1 MKVLIV
7 DDHPIVVSGCRAL
20 LAGMRELEVI
30 AASSAG
36 EGKRAF
42 AEHTPDVTVV
52 DINLPDVSGF
62 ELTRQL
68 IAGAPEARILVFSM
82 NDDPM
87 YAAQALASG
96 AKGYLSKNDDPMC
109 FLQAITAVGAGEVYL
124 APALAERLE
133 RMEPAATGS
142 AAATP
147 QLTPRE
153 LEILRLL
160 AKGRS
165 MSEIA
170 GLVSVSY
177 KTVAG
182 SCAVLRTKLN
192 ARTPMELVRIA
203 VEHKIV

>member
-20 LAGMRELEVI
+20 LAGKRELEVI
-30 AASSAG
+30 AASSAA
-36 EGKRAF
+36 EGRRVF
-42 AEHTPDVTVV
+42 AEQAPDVTVV
-52 DINLPDVSGF
+52 DINLPDISGF

-68 IAGAPEARILVFSM
+68 IAAAPDARIVVFSM
-82 NDDPM
+82 NDEPI

-96 AKGYLSKNDDPMC
+96 AKGYLSKNDDPMR
-109 FLQAITAVGAGEVYL
+109 FIQAIATVAAGEIYL

-133 RMEPAATGS
+133 RMEMPPYGS
-142 AAATP
+142 EAGTP
-147 QLTPRE
+147 QLSPRE

-170 GLVSVSY
+170 GLVNVSY

-203 VEHKIV
+203 VEKKIV